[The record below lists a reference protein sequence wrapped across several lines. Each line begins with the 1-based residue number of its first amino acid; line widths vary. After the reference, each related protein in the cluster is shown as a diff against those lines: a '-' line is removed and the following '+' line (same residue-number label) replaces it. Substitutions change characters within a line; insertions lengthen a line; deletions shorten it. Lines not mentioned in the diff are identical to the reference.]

1 VPPAARTR
9 NVFAGKE
16 KTRVTSESAN
26 DVAAEPE
33 DLSDDLVDDLSE
45 ALSHELPPG
54 AASSADSAGEPISY
68 EQFGVN
74 FIRMVLHE
82 QRILESINRLLGE
95 KIELGPMGAGPG
107 RLFAT
112 ARATG
117 WFKDTYGN
125 EVVDD
130 LLAYRVYLP
139 IDVDFQL
146 EIAKDVNHF
155 KAEVLLP
162 LSLTVRVEHPMT
174 IVWDITPPQE
184 EEVTIRVETGKR
196 RSAVLQRLSGLDAE
210 LRRFLIRVIEK
221 ELDKPHIYKATH
233 LDMATIIDAAWPVIA
248 DQFLPAE
255 PAQDGVRPD
264 PEE

>member
-1 VPPAARTR
+1 MTADAVDL
-9 NVFAGKE
+9 
-16 KTRVTSESAN
+16 S
-26 DVAAEPE
+26 E
-33 DLSDDLVDDLSE
+33 DLLEDLSE
-45 ALSHELPPG
+45 ALSHEYS
-54 AASSADSAGEPISY
+54 AATAAPVAGRGEAITY

-82 QRILESINRLLGE
+82 KRILESINRLLGE

-221 ELDKPHIYKATH
+221 ELEKPHIYRATH
-233 LDMATIIDAAWPVIA
+233 LDMATVIDAAWPVIA

-255 PAQDGVRPD
+255 GGPTQ
-264 PEE
+264 EENR

>member
-1 VPPAARTR
+1 M
-9 NVFAGKE
+9 
-16 KTRVTSESAN
+16 TSESSS
-26 DVAAEPE
+26 DVASDQVDLSE
-33 DLSDDLVDDLSE
+33 DLLDDLSE
-45 ALSHELPPG
+45 ALSHELPNQPAHAVDG
-54 AASSADSAGEPISY
+54 TGQAISY

-82 QRILESINRLLGE
+82 KRILESINRLLGE

-117 WFKDTYGN
+117 WFQETYGN
-125 EVVDD
+125 AVVDD

-155 KAEVLLP
+155 HAEVLLP
-162 LSLTVRVEHPMT
+162 LTLTVRVEHPLT

-221 ELDKPHIYKATH
+221 ELDKPHIHKATH
-233 LDMATIIDAAWPVIA
+233 IDMAAIIDAAWPVIA
-248 DQFLPAE
+248 DQFLPPETE
-255 PAQDGVRPD
+255 PSADTPSD
-264 PEE
+264 

>member
-1 VPPAARTR
+1 
-9 NVFAGKE
+9 
-16 KTRVTSESAN
+16 VTSESSN
-26 DVAAEPE
+26 DVTADAV
-33 DLSDDLVDDLSE
+33 DLSEPLLEDLSE
-45 ALSHELPPG
+45 ALSHEFS
-54 AASSADSAGEPISY
+54 AATAAPVASRGEAITY

-82 QRILESINRLLGE
+82 KRILESINRLLGE

-221 ELDKPHIYKATH
+221 ELEKPHIYKATH

-255 PAQDGVRPD
+255 GGPTQ
-264 PEE
+264 EENQ